1 MNHLHRGLAPISETA
16 WQRIDNEAREALQE
30 FLAARR
36 LVDFSGPHGWDH
48 AAVSTGAVEPIAG
61 LGEDPDLVMLRSV
74 LQLIETRMSFRVDND
89 VLSQIDRGAPS
100 VDLGSVIDA
109 ARRAA
114 ALEDSVAFDGLEVAG
129 VAGCGRGSE
138 HKALTFGTPSD
149 LVSSVAEGMAV
160 LQDAGVEGPYG
171 LALGADLWRT
181 VVATI
186 DGGYPVLKH
195 LNLIVEG
202 PVVRARTVDGAVL
215 LSQRGGDFE
224 LVVGGDLAIGYESS
238 DAESIDL
245 YITETFTFRNHEPAA
260 AVSLRPD

>member
-1 MNHLHRGLAPISETA
+1 MNHLHRGLAPISDTA
-16 WQRIDNEAREALQE
+16 WRRIDDEAREALQE

-48 AAVSTGAVEPIAG
+48 AAVSTGAVEPVDD
-61 LGEDPDLVMLRSV
+61 LGQGSDRVALRSV
-74 LQLIETRMSFRVDND
+74 LQLIETRMPFRVDRE
-89 VLSQIDRGAPS
+89 VLRQVDRGAPS
-100 VDLGSVIDA
+100 VDLSSVIDA
-109 ARRAA
+109 CRRAA

-129 VAGCGRGSE
+129 VAGCDRGSD
-138 HKALTFGTPSD
+138 HKVLTFGSAPEF
-149 LVSSVAEGMAV
+149 VSSVAEGMAV

-171 LALGADLWRT
+171 LALGAELWRS

-195 LNLIVEG
+195 LDLVVNG

-224 LVVGGDLAIGYESS
+224 LVVGGDFAIGYSS
-238 DAESIDL
+238 GDAESVEL
-245 YITETFTFRNHEPAA
+245 YVTETFTFRNNEPSA
-260 AVSLRPD
+260 AVGLRPV